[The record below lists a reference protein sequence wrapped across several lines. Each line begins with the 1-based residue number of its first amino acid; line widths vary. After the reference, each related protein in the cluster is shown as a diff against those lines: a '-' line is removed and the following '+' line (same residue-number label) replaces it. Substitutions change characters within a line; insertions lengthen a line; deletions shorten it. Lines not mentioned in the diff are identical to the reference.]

1 MPVVSVEVP
10 NEMIEFI
17 RSSSKDELHKLN
29 VMILYSYMRH
39 GVILRERAAVT
50 LADFKMDMI
59 TLYRIAKWE
68 MVQLTLY
75 FRR

>member
-1 MPVVSVEVP
+1 MPMVSVEVP
-10 NEMIEFI
+10 NEMIEFV
-17 RSSSKDELHKLN
+17 RSSSEDELHKLN
-29 VMILYSYMRH
+29 VMILYSYMQH

-50 LADFKMDMI
+50 LGDFKMDMI

-68 MVQLTLY
+68 MVQLILY